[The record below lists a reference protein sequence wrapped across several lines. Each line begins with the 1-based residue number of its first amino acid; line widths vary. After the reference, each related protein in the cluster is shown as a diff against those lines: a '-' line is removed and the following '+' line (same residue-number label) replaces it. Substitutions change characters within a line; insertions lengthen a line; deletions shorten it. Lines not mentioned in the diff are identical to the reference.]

1 MKKNWTLRV
10 GVILAALTLMTSC
23 FVGGTFAK
31 YTTAGE
37 GIDSARVAKFGVTVT
52 ASGSTFAKEY
62 ATDNGTVVGA
72 IAKSVVSSNDDKL
85 VAPGTEGNMAAVTIA
100 GTPEVAVE
108 VSYTADVV
116 LSNNWV
122 GNDGSYYCPLNI
134 TVGGTTLKGADYAST
149 TEFETAIEDAVKAY
163 TKQYAP
169 NTDLSTKGA
178 DSLAIS
184 WAWPFETEGNDK
196 NDTVLGDLAANNDAA
211 TIAVTVTATVTQID

>member
-37 GIDSARVAKFGVTVT
+37 GMDSARVAKFGVTVT
-52 ASGSTFAKEY
+52 ASGDTFAKEY
-62 ATDNGTVVGA
+62 DTDNDEVVGT
-72 IAKSVVSSNDDKL
+72 IAKSVVSSNDDNL
-85 VAPGTEGNMAAVTIA
+85 VAPGTKGNMAAVAIT

-108 VSYTADVV
+108 VSYTADVA
-116 LSNNWV
+116 LSDNWV
-122 GNDGSYYCPLNI
+122 GNDGRYYCPLTI
-134 TVGGTTLKGADYAST
+134 TVGDTTLKGADYAST
-149 TEFETAIEDAVKAY
+149 TAFETAIEDTVKAY

-196 NDTVLGDLAANNDAA
+196 NDTVLGDLAANNGAA